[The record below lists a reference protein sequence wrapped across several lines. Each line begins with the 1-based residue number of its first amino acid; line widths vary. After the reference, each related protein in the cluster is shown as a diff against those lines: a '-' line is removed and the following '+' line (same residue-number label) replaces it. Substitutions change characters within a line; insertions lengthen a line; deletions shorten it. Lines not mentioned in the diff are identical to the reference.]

1 MSATSAR
8 PRRLA
13 PEPVRAQTLEFG
25 RAVDICWR
33 ILRGVPSGKMRRYFA
48 EALRQAAILTTG
60 SVLIVLGLV
69 LAFGF
74 IVGTEGT
81 YAARLVGAPAVAG
94 AFSAIGDLR
103 EVVPFSFG
111 FMMAAKVST
120 GFVAEIGTMRI
131 TEEID
136 ALDVM
141 GLDSLVYLGST
152 RLLGMWLILPFVY
165 AIAIVVAFVGSYIVA
180 VLQIG
185 QVSPGGFFALFWKFQ
200 STSDYL
206 FSVIKGLSMATFVVL
221 IGCYFGYTVSGGPV
235 EVGRAT
241 AKAMIVNLVG
251 VNFIGIMCS
260 QLFWGGGTGR
270 FPIGG

>member
-1 MSATSAR
+1 MSATGAR
-8 PRRLA
+8 PSRLV
-13 PEPVRAQTLEFG
+13 PVPLRAQTLGFG

-131 TEEID
+131 TQEVD

-141 GLDSLVYLGST
+141 GLDSVVYLGST
-152 RLLGMWLILPFVY
+152 RLLGMWMILPFVY

-185 QVSPGGFFALFWKFQ
+185 QVSPGGYFALFWKFQ
-200 STSDYL
+200 SISDYL
-206 FSVIKGLSMATFVVL
+206 FSVIKGMSMATFVVL
-221 IGCYFGYTVSGGPV
+221 VGCYFGYTVSGGPV

>member
-1 MSATSAR
+1 VSAVSAG
-8 PRRLA
+8 LTK
-13 PEPVRAQTLEFG
+13 RALTRARDPAVALG
-25 RAVDICWR
+25 RAVELSWR
-33 ILRGVPSGKMRRYFA
+33 MVTGVLGGRVRKYFA
-48 EALRQAAILTTG
+48 EVLRQAAILTTG
-60 SVLIVLGLV
+60 SVVIVLGLV

-81 YAARLVGAPAVAG
+81 YAARLVGAPSAAG
-94 AFSAIGDLR
+94 AFTALGDLR
-103 EVVPFSFG
+103 EVIPFSFG

-165 AIAIVVAFVGSYIVA
+165 AVAIVVAFLGSFIVV

-185 QVSPGGFFALFWKFQ
+185 QSSAGGYLELFWKFQ
-200 STSDYL
+200 STSDFV
-206 FSVIKGLSMATFVVL
+206 FSIVKGMSMATFVVL
-221 IGCYFGYTVSGGPV
+221 VGCYFGYTVSGGPV

-241 AKAMIVNLVG
+241 ARAMIINLIG
-251 VNFIGIMCS
+251 VNFIGVIFS
-260 QLFWGGGTGR
+260 QLFWGGGAGHL
-270 FPIGG
+270 PIGG